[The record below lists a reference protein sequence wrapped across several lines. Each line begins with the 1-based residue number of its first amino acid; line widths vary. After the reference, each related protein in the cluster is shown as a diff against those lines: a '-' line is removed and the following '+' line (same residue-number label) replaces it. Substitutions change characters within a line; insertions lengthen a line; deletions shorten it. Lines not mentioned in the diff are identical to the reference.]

1 MTEILNE
8 PLTRP
13 FVLLTQNDCPNC
25 ERLKMMLAKPLR
37 GQFDDQILTV
47 HRQHDADE
55 FTALTA
61 AHHIQTTPA
70 LLHLPSGRV
79 LLNTGG
85 LGEVQRFLA
94 S

>member
-1 MTEILNE
+1 MTEA
-8 PLTRP
+8 LTKP

-25 ERLKMMLAKPLR
+25 ERLKMMLSKPLK
-37 GQFDDQILTV
+37 GQFDDQIVMV
-47 HRQHDADE
+47 HRQNDVDE

-79 LLNTGG
+79 LLNMGG

-94 S
+94 N